1 MSLASRFDSPARMD
15 CLAQAMAFVDDFC
28 AGHGIDQRDTLRL
41 TLLVE
46 ELFTNTV
53 VHGHRGDSAA
63 PVQIALEVEPT
74 RVSLVYADTA
84 PPFDPLEW
92 LARHGAGELGDA
104 DLANRPVGR
113 LGLQLV
119 MQIAAHSSYERSD
132 GWNRLHLELAR
143 QA

>member
-15 CLAQAMAFVDDFC
+15 CLAQAMAFVDAFC
-28 AGHGIDQRDTLRL
+28 TGHGIDRRDALRL
-41 TLLVE
+41 SLLVE

-63 PVQIALEVEPT
+63 PVQIALEVEPA

-92 LARHGAGELGDA
+92 LARHGAGALGDA
-104 DLANRPVGR
+104 ELADRPVGR

-119 MQIAAHSSYERSD
+119 TQIAARSSYERSG
-132 GWNRLHLELAR
+132 GWNRLRLELAR